1 MSKIAMMLGVLFTSM
16 ALTACSPS
24 PQAKKELQE
33 LQEKC
38 KKDATNPECTANKG
52 GPN

>member
-1 MSKIAMMLGVLFTSM
+1 MSKVFSIIGLIAAVVSLS
-16 ALTACSPS
+16 ACQPA
-24 PQAKKELQE
+24 PEAKKELQE

-38 KKDATNPECTANKG
+38 KKDATNPECTENKG